1 MNIKEA
7 FPEYKK
13 PAIAIDTVIVR
24 TKDVGEVNGVIING
38 KQTQVLLVR
47 RKGTDL
53 WHLPGTILR
62 LGETT
67 NKAIERILDK
77 KINIDKTAFE
87 QLYTVADNPERDER
101 GHVIS
106 IVYIGL
112 YKNMEIA
119 DTDLA
124 SVYESQWFWVSRRG
138 KVKQLRGEVT
148 DETIVELDFD
158 HEEIIYDTIQRLKGK
173 LMYTDIAFELINST
187 FTIRELENTFNA
199 INERDIPGFR
209 RYIADK
215 IEETGDKETCTGYR
229 PAKIYKKKV
238 KEDTLDSAKQ

>member
-1 MNIKEA
+1 MNVKEA

-13 PAIAIDTVIVR
+13 PAVAIDTVIIR
-24 TKDVGEVNGVIING
+24 TKDVGEVNGKLVNS

-53 WHLPGTILR
+53 WHLPGTVLR
-62 LGETT
+62 LGETP
-67 NKAIERILDK
+67 NNAISRILD
-77 KINIDKTAFE
+77 NTIDIDNTDFE
-87 QLYTVADNPERDER
+87 QLYTVADNPLRDER

-119 DTDLA
+119 INNIKST
-124 SVYESQWFWVSRRG
+124 YESQWFWIGKLKDSMRR
-138 KVKQLRGEVT
+138 LCGEVT
-148 DETIVELDFD
+148 EEVVTTLDFD
-158 HEEIIYDTIQRLKGK
+158 HEQIIIDTITRLKGK
-173 LMYTDIAFELINST
+173 LMYTDIGFNLIKEK

-199 INERDIPGFR
+199 INEKEIPGFR

-215 IEETGDKETCTGYR
+215 ISDTGLKEEDTGYR
-229 PAKIYKKKV
+229 PAKIFTKK
-238 KEDTLDSAKQ
+238 

>member
-1 MNIKEA
+1 MIIKEA
-7 FPEYKK
+7 FAEYKK
-13 PAIAIDTVIVR
+13 PAIAIDTVLIR
-24 TKDVGEVNGVIING
+24 TKDIGVVNGVNING

-62 LGETT
+62 LGETP
-67 NKAIERILDK
+67 NEAIGRILDN

-87 QLYTVADNPERDER
+87 QLYTVADNPGRDER

-119 DTDLA
+119 DVDIESA
-124 SVYESQWFWVSRRG
+124 YESQWFWVSRRG
-138 KVKQLRGEVT
+138 KVRQLRGETT
-148 DETIVELDFD
+148 DETVTTLDFD
-158 HEEIIYDTIQRLKGK
+158 HEEIVYDTIQRLKGK
-173 LMYTDIAFELINST
+173 LMYTDIAFELVHDT

-199 INERDIPGFR
+199 LNEKDIPGFR
-209 RYIADK
+209 RYIANK

-229 PAKIYKKKV
+229 PAKIYKKKE
-238 KEDTLDSAKQ
+238 KEEAPANEE